1 MMQSAGFVGQ
11 SIVLAD
17 GGRGAVVKTSA
28 SSARPSPG
36 SSVLLETAD
45 GWRIVVVDVVLA
57 EAGRLR
63 GACFDC
69 VAFFCRDAG
78 LMRRCKLETWTWTL

>member
-28 SSARPSPG
+28 SSARPSAG
-36 SSVLLETAD
+36 ATVLLTAD
-45 GWRIVVVDVVLA
+45 GASIAVVSVVLA
-57 EAGRLR
+57 EAP
-63 GACFDC
+63 ACNEI
-69 VAFFCRDAG
+69 VTIVSLQSER
-78 LMRRCKLETWTWTL
+78 TPV

>member
-57 EAGRLR
+57 EADGCGELVSIVSL
-63 GACFDC
+63 FS
-69 VAFFCRDAG
+69 AG
-78 LMRRCKLETWTWTL
+78 TPV